1 MVHTGRLS
9 ARLSSQSLQTVCK
22 QFANHLP
29 SVVRRHE
36 RKAVDHVVA
45 VAVTDA
51 HNSVSDMGG
60 AQRGGA
66 AAARQSTAVPEQHT
80 LSRGRD
86 SELGGGARSVERG
99 HLARSG
105 AARLQLTTL
114 TCAEPMASHTPAA
127 SIWSGS
133 GVPALLRFLQP
144 LRTPVTGYSHP
155 RQDASATG
163 SFGHSARKSTT
174 RLCKRRWT
182 GCVHSA
188 PVAWQRRGRRA
199 EVGEVREV

>member
-1 MVHTGRLS
+1 M
-9 ARLSSQSLQTVCK
+9 QTVCK

-86 SELGGGARSVERG
+86 SELGGGERG
-99 HLARSG
+99 ERG
-105 AARLQLTTL
+105 EGGQGV
-114 TCAEPMASHTPAA
+114 CAVLVGLGGEHT
-127 SIWSGS
+127 
-133 GVPALLRFLQP
+133 
-144 LRTPVTGYSHP
+144 
-155 RQDASATG
+155 
-163 SFGHSARKSTT
+163 
-174 RLCKRRWT
+174 
-182 GCVHSA
+182 
-188 PVAWQRRGRRA
+188 
-199 EVGEVREV
+199 